1 MSYSR
6 LELDKEFVFCD
17 FAEVVLIG
25 FLGIV
30 FDTIVEL
37 FTEVL

>member
-6 LELDKEFVFCD
+6 FELNKEFVFSD
-17 FAEVVLIG
+17 FAEVILVG